1 MSSKKSDVL
10 VPQIIAAKTNEEA
23 IEVLKNTLKVLN
35 LSTDYVDLNNT
46 KYELDEFNRQYKEIS
61 DRYRKL
67 QSPKNFDDIQEI
79 RIDLNFLFRDIVDAL
94 SFSINKN
101 KIYFEEQKSVVR
113 AESMLHIADD
123 EIIQGKVKAKS
134 TGSLRDIYGAAEGT
148 KEYVN
153 LAAISYGLYKALETL
168 LNSIR
173 MLTDSLASEGKHLLS
188 IEIKDAK

>member
-1 MSSKKSDVL
+1 MSNKKATIL
-10 VPQIIAAKTNEEA
+10 VPQIIAARTNEEA

-35 LSTDYVDLNNT
+35 LSADYVDLNNT
-46 KYELDEFNRQYKEIS
+46 KYILDDFSNQFKEIS
-61 DRYRKL
+61 NRYKEL
-67 QSPKNFDDIQEI
+67 SSPKSFNDIQEI

-94 SFSINKN
+94 SFSINQN

-153 LAAISYGLYKALETL
+153 LAAISYGLYKGLETL

-173 MLTDSLASEGKHLLS
+173 MLTDSLASESKYLLS
-188 IEIKDAK
+188 VEVKDAK